1 MRRMIGRRMNDH
13 DVHGNW
19 EEDDDDVVGNE
30 DQDAD
35 DDGSVQVFKIMF

>member
-1 MRRMIGRRMNDH
+1 MDLKYEEDDH

-19 EEDDDDVVGNE
+19 EEDDDDVDGND

-35 DDGSVQVFKIMF
+35 DEGLVQQAAF